1 MADLIQFVLLGL
13 GTGSIFAL
21 VALGLVL
28 VYRGS
33 GVVNFSQGA
42 LALSGAAFFYET
54 NQRAPVLVAV
64 LAAMI
69 GCAVIGALIQMLVM
83 RPMRGSSPL
92 ARLIAT
98 LGLLTVGL
106 EVWER
111 AYPLNVAPDQFLP
124 DDVIDLGAGVLVPES
139 RLYLLGLAIVLGFA
153 LWALFRYT
161 RFGLATTAVAENEA
175 VAAAQGWSPNLIA
188 TVNWALG
195 GALAGL
201 AGALLF
207 GLLGIEAVG
216 HTLIVIPALA
226 AALLGGF
233 RSYPGII
240 AGAMALGAAQSVA
253 LLYIEESGW
262 TKGSRSAIPLLAIV
276 VVLIVRGR
284 ALPLRSFAADTL
296 PTVGTGRL
304 RPWMCVAGA
313 ALVIASLH
321 AFDVSWARSIS
332 IGAYFGII
340 ALSLVVLVGFAGQ
353 LSLAQWA
360 VAGMGALFAG
370 RVAAALWGLPTV
382 VALVVGVALT
392 IPVGLLISLPA
403 LRVRGVNL
411 AIITLSLA
419 VVIDSMILT
428 NAKYTTDGFFQ
439 PATIPDPSF
448 FGIDLTARG
457 HPARF
462 AAFAILLFVLA
473 ALVVVNLRRGQVG
486 RRMIAV
492 RGNENAAASL
502 GISVVRVKAYAFAV
516 ASGLAALGGGIIAF
530 SSPSLVFE
538 SSFPRLRNIEIV
550 LLTVIGG
557 IGYVG
562 GAIAG
567 GAGAVG
573 GIAEHI
579 VGLVIDTK
587 GLWPLIA
594 AALLVVFV
602 IFRSDGATAYLI
614 RDFYS
619 VARSAMSKLLVVTAA
634 CFALSLVAVHTVWTE
649 EGMRGT
655 DFDRPS
661 FARIVLL
668 AGLAAAV
675 AGARRANQLVPAAIT
690 LAAGVISVGMMTRL
704 GDDIDLD
711 GSSQWAIFGAVLA
724 ITLSF
729 TVLARLIVE
738 REGPQEIDLRAV
750 DSVTKVVPKTL
761 TLTDVTVAFGNVV
774 ALSGAGLEIRPGEVT
789 GLIGP
794 NGAGKTTLVEA
805 VTGFVDSSGSI
816 KLDGVDITRLSP
828 TRRSRLGVARSFQ
841 SLELFEDMT
850 VLDNLRTAA
859 DAGSAA
865 PYLADL
871 IWPRTPQLTEAALAA
886 IEEFD
891 LADVLHDKPGELPYA
906 KRRMVAIARALAAG
920 PSIILLDE
928 PAAGLDS
935 ASTGELE
942 RLIRRL
948 AVDWGMAV
956 LLIEHDVGLVMRTCD
971 RITALDFGVVIA
983 EGTPDEISRSS
994 AVIASYLGDSEASG
1008 QPHGDTPPAEVKA

>member
-1 MADLIQFVLLGL
+1 MADFIQFVLLGL

-42 LALSGAAFFYET
+42 IALSGAAFFYET
-54 NQRAPVLVAV
+54 NQRAPVLVAL
-64 LAAMI
+64 LAAVV
-69 GCAVIGALIQMLVM
+69 GCAIIGALIQLLVM

-124 DDVIDLGAGVLVPES
+124 DDVIDFGGGVLVPES
-139 RLYLLGLAIVLGFA
+139 RLYLLGLSIVLGFG

-161 RFGLATTAVAENEA
+161 RFGLATTAVAENET

-188 TVNWALG
+188 TLNWALG

-216 HTLIVIPALA
+216 HTLIIIPALA

-233 RSYPGII
+233 RSYPGVIC
-240 AGAMALGAAQSVA
+240 GALALGAAQSLA

-284 ALPLRSFAADTL
+284 ALPLRSFAADRL

-304 RPWMCVAGA
+304 RPWMVGSGA

-321 AFDVSWARSIS
+321 AFDASWSRSVTIS
-332 IGAYFGII
+332 AYFGII

-370 RVAAALWGLPTV
+370 RVAAAIWGLPTI
-382 VALVVGVALT
+382 VALLVGIALT

-403 LRVRGVNL
+403 LRIRGVNL

-419 VVIDSMILT
+419 TVIDSMILT
-428 NAKYTTDGFFQ
+428 NPKYTTDGFFQ

-448 FGIDLTARG
+448 FGIDLAQRA
-457 HPARF
+457 HPTRF
-462 AAFAILLFVLA
+462 ATFCVVLFVLA
-473 ALVVVNLRRGQVG
+473 ALAVVNLRRGQVG

-502 GISVVRVKAYAFAV
+502 GISVVRVKAYAFGV
-516 ASGLAALGGGIIAF
+516 ASGLAALGGGLIAF
-530 SSPSLVFE
+530 ASPNLVFE

-550 LLTVIGG
+550 LLSVIGG
-557 IGYVG
+557 VGYVG
-562 GAIAG
+562 GAITA
-567 GAGAVG
+567 GAGAVSG
-573 GIAEHI
+573 MAEHV
-579 VGLVIDTK
+579 VGLVVDTK
-587 GLWPLIA
+587 GSWRLIS
-594 AALLVVFV
+594 AALLVIFV
-602 IFRSDGATAYLI
+602 IFRSDGATAYLV
-614 RDFYS
+614 RDFRA
-619 VARSAMSKLLVVTAA
+619 VTRSAMSKLMAIVAVGFTISLACVHTAWTEDGIRGTEFDRVSLGRVVLVIG
-634 CFALSLVAVHTVWTE
+634 LVA
-649 EGMRGT
+649 
-655 DFDRPS
+655 
-661 FARIVLL
+661 ALL
-668 AGLAAAV
+668 GV
-675 AGARRANQLVPAAIT
+675 RRASVIVPAAIS
-690 LAAGVISVGMMTRL
+690 AGAGLLGIALMTNL
-704 GDDIDLD
+704 GDDLDL
-711 GSSQWAIFGAVLA
+711 GGTWRWAITGCVLA
-724 ITLSF
+724 VIF
-729 TVLARLIVE
+729 AGAIVAKTIVD
-738 REGPQEIDLRAV
+738 RDGPEKVELPPLE
-750 DSVTKVVPKTL
+750 SVTAVEPKTL
-761 TLTDVTVAFGNVV
+761 TLEGVTVTFGSVT
-774 ALSGAGLEIRPGEVT
+774 ALSGATMTVRPGEVT

-794 NGAGKTTLVEA
+794 NGAGKTTLIEA
-805 VTGFVDSSGSI
+805 VTGFVASNGSI
-816 KLDGVDITRLSP
+816 KLDGRDITKLSP
-828 TRRSRLGVARSFQ
+828 TRRSQLGIARSFQ

-859 DAGSAA
+859 DAGSLA
-865 PYLADL
+865 PYFTDL
-871 IWPRTPQLTEAALAA
+871 FWPRTPQLTESAIAA
-886 IEEFD
+886 IEEFE
-891 LADVLHDKPGELPYA
+891 LTHVLHLKPGELPYA
-906 KRRMVAIARALAAG
+906 QRRMVAIARALAAG
-920 PSIILLDE
+920 PSVILLDE
-928 PAAGLDS
+928 PAAGLD
-935 ASTGELE
+935 ASSTEELE
-942 RLIRRL
+942 HLIRRL
-948 AVDWGMAV
+948 AEDWGMAV

-971 RITALDFGVVIA
+971 RITALDFGAVIA
-983 EGTPDEISRSS
+983 EGTPAEISESE
-994 AVIASYLGDSEASG
+994 AVIAAYLGQSD
-1008 QPHGDTPPAEVKA
+1008 DEVIS